1 MSPGGQVR
9 KFQAGNLRV
18 RSAQIGRPKSG
29 FTLIE
34 LMVVVATVAI
44 LAAIAVPSYSDYVR
58 RGKISE
64 ATMALQD
71 LRVRLE
77 QYFLD
82 NRTYVS
88 SGTTCGPTV
97 TSGKYFSM
105 TCAGSATTYT
115 VTAAGP
121 GPSDSSMNGFTYTID
136 QSNNRRTTALPTG
149 WTGASGSST
158 CWVVKKD
165 GSC

>member
-1 MSPGGQVR
+1 V
-9 KFQAGNLRV
+9 KKYL
-18 RSAQIGRPKSG
+18 KG

-34 LMVVVATVAI
+34 LMVVVSIVGI
-44 LAAIAVPSYSDYVR
+44 LASIAVPAYADYVR

-64 ATMALQD
+64 ATMTLQD
-71 LRVRLE
+71 LRVRME

-82 NRTYVS
+82 NRTYAS

-97 TSGKYFSM
+97 TSGKYFTI
-105 TCAGSATTYT
+105 TCTGSASTYSIS
-115 VTAAGP
+115 AAGP

-136 QSNNRRTTALPTG
+136 QSNNRRTTALPSG
-149 WTGASGSST
+149 WTGASASST